1 MADSNTIPSWE
12 GSFKIVETK
21 EKSGVFTIKAS
32 PTGKYNAETLEDAV
46 ASILKAKVKFDGWKL
61 WIDGD
66 FSVLVPKGDIVAP
79 SVFAKLVKESDEIVL
94 AYVKRPFPQPK
105 IRMIK
110 GNGAARTS
118 SRKVSNLR
126 EL

>member
-1 MADSNTIPSWE
+1 MANSFTTPSWE

-21 EKSGVFTIKAS
+21 EGSGIFTIKAAQG
-32 PTGKYNAETLEDAV
+32 GKYTAETLDDAV
-46 ASILKAKVKFDGWKL
+46 ASIVKAKVRVDGWKL

-66 FSVLVPKGDIVAP
+66 FATTVDKGETVSSAK
-79 SVFAKLVKESDEIVL
+79 FAKLVKESDEIVL

-110 GNGAARTS
+110 GDGAARTS

>member
-1 MADSNTIPSWE
+1 MANSITTPSWE

-21 EKSGVFTIKAS
+21 EKSGVFTIKAAQG
-32 PTGKYNAETLEDAV
+32 GKYTAETLEDAI
-46 ASILKAKVKFDGWKL
+46 AAMLKAKCKVDGWKL

-66 FSVLVPKGDIVAP
+66 FSVHVPKGDIVAP
-79 SVFAKLVKESDEIVL
+79 SVFAKLVKESDQIVL

>member
-1 MADSNTIPSWE
+1 MANSTTTPSWE

-21 EKSGVFTIKAS
+21 EGSAIFTIKAAQG
-32 PTGKYNAETLEDAV
+32 GKYTAETLEDAI
-46 ASILKAKVKFDGWKL
+46 AAMLKAKCKVDGWKL
-61 WIDGD
+61 WVDGD
-66 FSVLVPKGDIVAP
+66 FATTVDKGETVSPAK
-79 SVFAKLVKESDEIVL
+79 FAKLVKEADEIVL

-105 IRMIK
+105 IRLIK
-110 GNGAARTS
+110 GDGAART